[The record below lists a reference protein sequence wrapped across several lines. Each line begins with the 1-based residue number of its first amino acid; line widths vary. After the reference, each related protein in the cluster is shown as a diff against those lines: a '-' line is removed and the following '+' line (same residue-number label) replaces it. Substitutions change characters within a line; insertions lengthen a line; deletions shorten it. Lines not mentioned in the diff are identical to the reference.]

1 MHKSEIKYLPIHIL
15 FFSCFPSLALLVNN
29 FREAEPSNVLRPL
42 GVSVLIAIAS
52 LLVVQW
58 LVKDWRK
65 AGLCVAW
72 ALVLFFSYGHIYQ
85 VSKGTYIFGFLI
97 IRHRFLLSVWAILF
111 TLGTLYI
118 LKRMD
123 HFKELTLLLNVLSFV
138 LLFIQIGQIGIY
150 EIQSGISY
158 RQAQSAAPATLLAPD
173 APDNLPD
180 VYLIILDM
188 YGREDALLAHYNYDN
203 HEFVSQLE
211 ALGFYVAKC
220 GRSNYT
226 NTILSLPSQLNM
238 DYIANLLDDID
249 HEKLAYLFKNSVAQ
263 KAFEEIGY
271 TSIAFDTGA
280 GWANLDK
287 SDIFIDRPP
296 EILGRSLDEF
306 EELFLKTTLARPLLD
321 YAVSLDTAGFIFFET
336 GVEMKAQRIR
346 IVLDHLMLL
355 PEMEGPKF
363 VYAHILAP
371 HPPHVFNPDG
381 SVNLR
386 AETIDG
392 QVGLPIQLDYL
403 NPRIL
408 ELVKN
413 IIEHSS
419 TDPIIILEG
428 DHGFGNLQRTSI
440 LNAIYMPGDGQK
452 NLYPSI
458 SLVNT
463 FRVIFNTYF
472 GTHLS
477 LLKDLSYKQLNDGSL
492 EYAPHDEW
500 NPSCK
505 P

>member
-1 MHKSEIKYLPIHIL
+1 MHKSNIKYSPIHIL
-15 FFSCFPSLALLVNN
+15 FFACFPSLALLVNN
-29 FREAEPSNVLRPL
+29 LGEAEPSNILRPL
-42 GVSVLIAIAS
+42 VFSVLISVAL

-72 ALVLFFSYGHIYQ
+72 ALALFFSYGHIYQ
-85 VSKGTYIFGFLI
+85 VSKGTQIFGFLI
-97 IRHRFLLSVWAILF
+97 SRHRFLLIVWAILF
-111 TLGTLYI
+111 TSGTLYI
-118 LKRMD
+118 LKRTD
-123 HFKELTLLLNVLSFV
+123 HLKELTLLLNALTFV
-138 LLFIQIGQIGIY
+138 LLSFQIGQIAIY
-150 EIQSGISY
+150 EIQSGFSH
-158 RQAQSAAPATLLAPD
+158 RQAQSAAPATLLVPD

-211 ALGFYVAKC
+211 AMGFYVAKC

-238 DYIANLLDDID
+238 DYIANLLDDND
-249 HEKLAYLFKNSVAQ
+249 HEKLAYLFKNSVVQ
-263 KAFEEIGY
+263 QAFENIGY

-296 EILGRSLDEF
+296 EILGQSLEEF

-321 YAVSLDTAGFIFFET
+321 YAESLDTAGFKFFET
-336 GVEMKAQRIR
+336 GVEMKAQRIN
-346 IVLDHLMLL
+346 IVLDHLLLL

-363 VYAHILAP
+363 VYAHIMAP

-381 SVNLR
+381 SVNLL
-386 AETIDG
+386 AETIEG

-403 NPRIL
+403 NPQIL

-413 IIEHSS
+413 IIERSD

-428 DHGFGNLQRTSI
+428 DHGFANLQRTSI
-440 LNAIYMPGDGQK
+440 LNAIYLPGDGQK
-452 NLYPSI
+452 DLYPSI

-477 LLKDLSYKQLNDGSL
+477 LLEDLSYKQLNDASL
-492 EYAPHDEW
+492 DYAPHDEW
-500 NPSCK
+500 NPSCI

>member
-1 MHKSEIKYLPIHIL
+1 MHKPEIRYFPIYIL

-29 FREAEPSNVLRPL
+29 LGEAEPSNVIRPL
-42 GVSVLIAIAS
+42 VFSVLIAVAS
-52 LLVVQW
+52 LLVAQM

-65 AGLCVAW
+65 AGLWVAW
-72 ALVLFFSYGHIYQ
+72 ALALFFSYGHIYQ
-85 VSKGTYIFGFLI
+85 VTKGTYAFGFLI
-97 IRHRFLLSVWAILF
+97 SRHRILLSLWVILF
-111 TLGTLYI
+111 VTGTFYI

-123 HFKELTLLLNVLSFV
+123 HIKELTLLINALTFV
-138 LLFIQIGQIGIY
+138 LLSFQIGQIARY
-150 EIQSGISY
+150 EIKSGISY
-158 RQAQSAAPATLLAPD
+158 RQTQSTATATLLVPD

-188 YGREDALLAHYNYDN
+188 YGREDALMAHYNYDN

-211 ALGFYVAKC
+211 AMGFYVAKC

-238 DYIANLLDDID
+238 DYIANLLEDND
-249 HEKLAYLFKNSVAQ
+249 HEKLAYLLKNSIVQ
-263 KAFEEIGY
+263 KAFEDIGY

-321 YAVSLDTAGFIFFET
+321 YVDSLDTAGFKFFET

-346 IVLDHLMLL
+346 IVLDHLLLL

-381 SVNLR
+381 SVNLL
-386 AETIDG
+386 AETMDG

-403 NPRIL
+403 NPQIL
-408 ELVKN
+408 EVVKN
-413 IIEHSS
+413 IIENSD

-428 DHGFGNLQRTSI
+428 DHGFSNLQRTSI
-440 LNAIYMPGDGQK
+440 LNAIYLPGDGQK
-452 NLYPSI
+452 DLYPSI

-463 FRVIFNTYF
+463 FRVIFNTNF
-472 GTHLS
+472 GTHLP
-477 LLKDLSYKQLNDGSL
+477 LLEDLSYKQLNDASL
-492 EYAPHDEW
+492 DYAPQDEW
-500 NPSCK
+500 NPSCI

>member
-1 MHKSEIKYLPIHIL
+1 MHKPEIKYFPIYIL
-15 FFSCFPSLALLVNN
+15 FFSCFPPLALLVNN
-29 FREAEPSNVLRPL
+29 LGEAEPSNILRPL
-42 GVSVLIAIAS
+42 VVSILIAVAS
-52 LLVVQW
+52 LLFVQW

-85 VSKGTYIFGFLI
+85 VTKGAYVFGFLI
-97 IRHRFLLSVWAILF
+97 SRHRILLSLWAILF
-111 TLGTLYI
+111 TSGTFYI
-118 LKRMD
+118 LKKMD
-123 HFKELTLLLNVLSFV
+123 HLKELTLLINTLTFV
-138 LLFIQIGQIGIY
+138 LLSFQIGQITLY

-158 RQAQSAAPATLLAPD
+158 RQAQSAAPATLLVPD

-180 VYLIILDM
+180 VYLIVLDM

-220 GRSNYT
+220 GRSNYSK
-226 NTILSLPSQLNM
+226 TILSLPSQLNM
-238 DYIANLLDDID
+238 DYTANLLEDNDR
-249 HEKLAYLFKNSVAQ
+249 EKLAYLLKNSVVQ
-263 KAFEEIGY
+263 KAFEDIGY

-321 YAVSLDTAGFIFFET
+321 YAESLDTAGFKFFET

-346 IVLDHLMLL
+346 IVLDHLLLL

-381 SVNLR
+381 SVNLL

-403 NPRIL
+403 NPQIL

-413 IIEHSS
+413 IIESS
-419 TDPIIILEG
+419 DTDPIIILEG
-428 DHGFGNLQRTSI
+428 DHGFGDLQRTSI
-440 LNAIYMPGDGQK
+440 LNAIYLPGDGQK
-452 NLYPSI
+452 DLYPSI

-463 FRVIFNTYF
+463 FRVIFNTNF

-477 LLKDLSYKQLNDGSL
+477 LLEDLSYKQLNDISL
-492 EYAPHDEW
+492 DYAPQEEW
-500 NPSCK
+500 NPSCL

>member
-1 MHKSEIKYLPIHIL
+1 
-15 FFSCFPSLALLVNN
+15 
-29 FREAEPSNVLRPL
+29 
-42 GVSVLIAIAS
+42 
-52 LLVVQW
+52 
-58 LVKDWRK
+58 
-65 AGLCVAW
+65 
-72 ALVLFFSYGHIYQ
+72 
-85 VSKGTYIFGFLI
+85 
-97 IRHRFLLSVWAILF
+97 
-111 TLGTLYI
+111 
-118 LKRMD
+118 
-123 HFKELTLLLNVLSFV
+123 
-138 LLFIQIGQIGIY
+138 
-150 EIQSGISY
+150 
-158 RQAQSAAPATLLAPD
+158 
-173 APDNLPD
+173 
-180 VYLIILDM
+180 M

-203 HEFVSQLE
+203 REFVSQLE
-211 ALGFYVAKC
+211 ALGFYIAKC

-238 DYIANLLDDID
+238 DYIANLLDDND
-249 HEKLAYLFKNSVAQ
+249 HEKLAYLLKNSIVQ
-263 KAFEEIGY
+263 KAFEDIGY

-296 EILGRSLDEF
+296 EILGRSLEEF

-321 YAVSLDTAGFIFFET
+321 YAESLDTAGFKFFET
-336 GVEMKAQRIR
+336 GVEMKAQRIK
-346 IVLDHLMLL
+346 IVLDHLLLL

-381 SVNLR
+381 SVNLL
-386 AETIDG
+386 AETLDG

-403 NPRIL
+403 NPQIL

-413 IIEHSS
+413 IIEHSD

-440 LNAIYMPGDGQK
+440 LNAIYLPGDGQK

-477 LLKDLSYKQLNDGSL
+477 LLEDLSYKQLNDVSL
-492 EYAPHDEW
+492 DYAPHEEW
-500 NPSCK
+500 NPSCI

>member
-29 FREAEPSNVLRPL
+29 FGEAEPSNILRPL
-42 GVSVLIAIAS
+42 VFSVLISVAL
-52 LLVVQW
+52 LLVVQG

-72 ALVLFFSYGHIYQ
+72 ALALFFSYGHIYQ
-85 VSKGTYIFGFLI
+85 VSKGTYVFGFLI
-97 IRHRFLLSVWAILF
+97 SRHRFLLSVWAILF
-111 TLGTLYI
+111 TSGTFYI
-118 LKRMD
+118 LKRKN
-123 HFKELTLLLNVLSFV
+123 HFKELTLLVNALTFV
-138 LLFIQIGQIGIY
+138 LLSFQIGQIAIY
-150 EIQSGISY
+150 EIKSGISY
-158 RQAQSAAPATLLAPD
+158 RQAQSAAPATLLMPD

-188 YGREDALLAHYNYDN
+188 YGREDALLAYYNYDN

-211 ALGFYVAKC
+211 AMGFYVAKC

-226 NTILSLPSQLNM
+226 NTILSLPAQLNM
-238 DYIANLLDDID
+238 DYIANLLDDND
-249 HEKLAYLFKNSVAQ
+249 HEKLAYLLKNSVVQ
-263 KAFEEIGY
+263 KAFENIGY

-321 YAVSLDTAGFIFFET
+321 YAVSLDTAGFNFFET

-346 IVLDHLMLL
+346 IVLDHLLLL

-381 SVNLR
+381 SVNLL
-386 AETIDG
+386 AETIDS

-403 NPRIL
+403 NPQIL

-413 IIEHSS
+413 IIEHSY

-440 LNAIYMPGDGQK
+440 LNAIYLPGDGQK

-477 LLKDLSYKQLNDGSL
+477 LLEDLSYKQLNDASL
-492 EYAPHDEW
+492 DYAPHDEW
-500 NPSCK
+500 NPSCM